1 MKEKTA
7 AAAFKYL
14 MEIKKKQ
21 TKISHIKYDDLEMQE
36 YLVDGNRNTEIS
48 KFIFKARSMTLNIKT
63 QKSWKYSD
71 SKCVGCGV
79 NDETGDEVISCS
91 GFTDNKEKE
100 ENIPIQAYQLFF
112 DGQVSEMS
120 QVAKVMMRTLQRDKL
135 MDEKTQIDGPSE

>member
-14 MEIKKKQ
+14 MEIKNKQ
-21 TKISHIKYDDLEMQE
+21 TKISHIKYDDLEIQE
-36 YLVDGNRNTEIS
+36 YLVDCNRNTEIS

-71 SKCVGCGV
+71 SICVGCGV
-79 NDETGDEVISCS
+79 NEETGDEVISCS

-100 ENIPIQAYQLFF
+100 ENIPIISYQLFF
-112 DGQVSEMS
+112 DGKVTEMS
-120 QVAKVMMRTLQRDKL
+120 EVAKVMMRKLKVRDKL
-135 MDEKTQIDGPSE
+135 LDGLL